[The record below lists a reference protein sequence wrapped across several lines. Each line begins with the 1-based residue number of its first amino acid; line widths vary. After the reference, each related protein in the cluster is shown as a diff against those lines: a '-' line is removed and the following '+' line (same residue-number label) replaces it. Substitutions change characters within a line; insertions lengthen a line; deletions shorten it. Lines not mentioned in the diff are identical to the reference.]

1 MFSKKLLSK
10 IALLSFPVVLSN
22 LLQTSITI
30 ADTIMVGRLGPME
43 IAAVGLG
50 NTARLLLFVTVMSV
64 AGGAMSL
71 IAQAKGSRDKNRM
84 SLVTVQSLVSGLVL
98 SVLLGAIG
106 YFLAEDIIRFMESAG
121 NEETILLSTEYLQY
135 IFLGSPFL
143 LINFIQNRLMQ
154 GAGDTFTP
162 LVLTV
167 ILAIMNVIFNYVF
180 IFGFGAIPGFG
191 VVGAAFGTL
200 LARALMAI
208 FGIWLFYSG
217 KNVIHILQ
225 ESWKPNWT
233 IIKDILNIGVPSGIQ
248 GFFRHFG
255 NVIIIKLVTATQ
267 LGTLGAAAFAIG
279 MQAEMFALQP
289 ALGINVAGTSL
300 IGQEIGRW
308 QVSKAFR
315 NGNVLIILAV
325 LVMCIFILPFIIW
338 PEQIIHLFEPSANES
353 VLTSTKAY
361 FRTNIFILPLYAIGI
376 VITGTMRGA
385 GNTRPAMISSILGR
399 NILTIFFAWYLAF
412 PMGMDFQGIWMG
424 MVIGKLFDC
433 TFMFIAWYRRK
444 WLLVALK
451 KTEIYRTHLKDFS
464 MDMLRKYLKEV
475 RTPQMAIAGTLESIK
490 EHQVLYINESQQTKV
505 TFTKNEFKVETK
517 PFNF

>member
-30 ADTIMVGRLGPME
+30 VDTIMVGRLGPME

-50 NTARLLLFVTVMSV
+50 NTARMLLFVTVMSV
-64 AGGAMSL
+64 AGGAISL
-71 IAQAKGSRDKNRM
+71 IAQAKGSRDKSRM
-84 SLVTVQSLVSGLVL
+84 SVVTMQSLLSGLILSIILGVL
-98 SVLLGAIG
+98 G
-106 YFLAEDIIRFMESAG
+106 YLLAEDIIRFMESAG
-121 NEETILLSTEYLQY
+121 DEETIMLGTEYLQY
-135 IFLGSPFL
+135 IFIGSPFL

-162 LVLTV
+162 LILTV
-167 ILAIMNVIFNYVF
+167 ILAIMNIIFNYIF
-180 IFGFGAIPGFG
+180 IFGFGSIPGFG

-200 LARALMAI
+200 VARALMAV

-225 ESWKPNWT
+225 SKWKPNWT

-255 NVIIIKLVTATQ
+255 NVILIKLVTATQ
-267 LGTLGAAAFAIG
+267 LGTLGAATFAIG
-279 MQAEMFALQP
+279 MQTEMFALQP
-289 ALGINVAGTSL
+289 VLGINVAGTSL
-300 IGQEIGRW
+300 IGQEVGRW

-315 NGNVLIILAV
+315 NGNVLIILGI
-325 LVMCIFILPFIIW
+325 LTMCVFILPIIFW
-338 PEQIIHLFEPSANES
+338 PEQIILLFEPSANES
-353 VLTSTKAY
+353 VLTSTKSY
-361 FRTNIFILPLYAIGI
+361 FSTNIIILPIYAIAI
-376 VITGTMRGA
+376 VVTGTMRGA

-412 PMGMDFQGIWMG
+412 PMGMDFYGIWIG

-433 TFMFIAWYRRK
+433 LYMFIAWYRRK

-464 MDMLRKYLKEV
+464 LEMLRKYLKEV
-475 RTPQMAIAGTLESIK
+475 RTPQMAIPGTLEIVNQDEVVYNNK
-490 EHQVLYINESQQTKV
+490 TNRTIV
-505 TFTKNEFKVETK
+505 TFTKH
-517 PFNF
+517 NFGLQYINKKD